1 MRNINVCILLQLV
14 LNCII
19 ANGNHQRLLYI
30 SPKRN
35 GRELTDCAELQIAP
49 SSVHLKTRCGAENLV
64 PLAGNREIF
73 KKHQERTMSFDWLF
87 ETFRIS
93 RGERFQ
99 SHLLGGTLL
108 HVFLLSIQY
117 LLDNTWI
124 VMCGD
129 ISHVVWLFS
138 DYLPQQPSH
147 DDLGS
152 GFRKVFHHLQRRE
165 RCTYIRTWVLLENTR
180 KFGWTVLSWHTISW
194 PQLLWGSRE
203 IPDHWAHH
211 YFMSKERSVTSISS
225 LCYKFYSYLRGL
237 CSPFT
242 HCCVCPGWVLQ
253 DAQLFGESGPE

>member
-1 MRNINVCILLQLV
+1 MKYSYWNLDTQAEGKIGEVDSRASFKTAEVLYKDISLDSNITMRNINGCILLQLV

-129 ISHVVWLFS
+129 ISHVV
-138 DYLPQQPSH
+138 
-147 DDLGS
+147 
-152 GFRKVFHHLQRRE
+152 
-165 RCTYIRTWVLLENTR
+165 
-180 KFGWTVLSWHTISW
+180 
-194 PQLLWGSRE
+194 
-203 IPDHWAHH
+203 
-211 YFMSKERSVTSISS
+211 
-225 LCYKFYSYLRGL
+225 
-237 CSPFT
+237 
-242 HCCVCPGWVLQ
+242 
-253 DAQLFGESGPE
+253 